1 MPKVTFHKHIILKTM
16 EITINP
22 KGEITIP
29 AGTTGKVW
37 KNKYIANKEK
47 IQRAQKRAAKQKHNI
62 IIKI

>member
-1 MPKVTFHKHIILKTM
+1 M